1 MSTFP
6 RRVLV
11 TGDRGY
17 LGSVMAPHL
26 AEEGYEVVGFDTG
39 YFNDCTLV
47 PEEGGVPSVR
57 KDIRDVTPEDLTGV
71 DAVVHLAA
79 LSNDPIGNLDERW
92 TREINHE
99 ATVRLGEIAREA
111 GVRRFLFS
119 SSCIMYGAATADVCD
134 EDTPLDPRTTY
145 ARSKASSEQAL
156 SELADDRFSPVFL
169 RNGTVYG
176 VSPRMRFDTVLN
188 NLCVAGYATHTIT
201 VLSDGTPW
209 RPVVHVQDVARAF
222 ARVLAAPDEDIHD
235 QAFNTGAEHLNHQ
248 IRELAEIVAAE
259 IPGCTVD
266 VQGRP
271 DADQRTYRADFSKFG
286 RTFPDF
292 EFGWD
297 ARSGTRELVGT
308 FARIGLA
315 PDAPGDPR
323 FTRLARLNLLLSAGS
338 LDGDLRWTDTEGA
351 R

>member
-1 MSTFP
+1 
-6 RRVLV
+6 
-11 TGDRGY
+11 
-17 LGSVMAPHL
+17 MA
-26 AEEGYEVVGFDTG
+26 
-39 YFNDCTLV
+39 
-47 PEEGGVPSVR
+47 
-57 KDIRDVTPEDLTGV
+57 
-71 DAVVHLAA
+71 
-79 LSNDPIGNLDERW
+79 
-92 TREINHE
+92 
-99 ATVRLGEIAREA
+99 EIAREA

-134 EDTPLDPRTTY
+134 EDTPLDPRTTVCPLEGRR
-145 ARSKASSEQAL
+145 ANRRM

-169 RNGTVYG
+169 RNGTMYG

-188 NLCVAGYATHTIT
+188 NLVRGRVRHQGTIT

-209 RPVVHVQDVARAF
+209 RPVVHVQDVARALP
-222 ARVLAAPDEDIHD
+222 AVLAAPDEDIHD

-248 IRELAEIVAAE
+248 IRELAEIVAADD
-259 IPGCTVD
+259 PGLH
-266 VQGRP
+266 GR
-271 DADQRTYRADFSKFG
+271 RAGAPG
-286 RTFPDF
+286 RRSAHVPCATSPNSGARFPTSSS
-292 EFGWD
+292 GGT

-323 FTRLARLNLLLSAGS
+323 FTRLAWLNLLLSAGS